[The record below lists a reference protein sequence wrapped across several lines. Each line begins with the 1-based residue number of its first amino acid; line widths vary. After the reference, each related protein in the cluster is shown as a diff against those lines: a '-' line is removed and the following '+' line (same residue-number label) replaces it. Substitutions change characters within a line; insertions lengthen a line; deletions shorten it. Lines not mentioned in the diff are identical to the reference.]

1 MGIAENIIL
10 HTDSYKHSHHLM
22 YPPGTESVPFRGMS
36 VDGDGNVVDPP
47 PGPKRD
53 RAIAL
58 REAWR
63 RYWKGD
69 SGPLEELGVISPDD
83 VPPPVGDPDEN
94 G

>member
-1 MGIAENIIL
+1 MEDQELTPVPSEDPSLQRFADI
-10 HTDSYKHSHHLM
+10 
-22 YPPGTESVPFRGMS
+22 PFRGMS

-63 RYWKGD
+63 RYWNGD